1 MRHAITLPTGF
12 AMMMF
17 ILVGLTLLIGV
28 ALPQD
33 IDLAIF
39 FAMMFSGIL
48 LVLGCFYFIA
58 ERISRRVERE
68 DATSESPGHLHR
80 VRWGVE
86 ESPAASAIRRH
97 PETKCAPPI
106 WGYSRALCEGHP
118 DQ

>member
-1 MRHAITLPTGF
+1 MRYTITLPTGF

-17 ILVGLTLLIGV
+17 ILVGLTLLIGL

-39 FAMMFSGIL
+39 FAIKFSGIL
-48 LVLGCFYFIA
+48 LVLGGFYFVA
-58 ERISRRVERE
+58 ERLSRRIERE
-68 DATSESPGHLHR
+68 NATSENLGHLHR
-80 VRWGVE
+80 VWWGTK
-86 ESPAASAIRRH
+86 ESHAIRSRRH
-97 PETKCAPPI
+97 PKTKSAPPI